1 MGVRIAGCSVDT
13 LDAQQAFAD
22 KLDGLSFP
30 LVADP
35 DAKIANAYGV
45 YREDWKVAGRAT
57 AVIGEDGTILKTYP
71 KAPLDG
77 KGHAE
82 EVFGDLGSILG

>member
-1 MGVRIAGCSVDT
+1 MRIVGCSTDD
-13 LDAQQAFAD
+13 LAAQKAFAG
-22 KLDGLSFP
+22 KHGGLRYP
-30 LVADP
+30 LIADP
-35 DAKIANAYGV
+35 DARIAKAFDV

-71 KAPLDG
+71 QAPLDG

-82 EVFGDLGSILG
+82 EVYRDLEGLA

>member
-1 MGVRIAGCSVDT
+1 VDSLDDQKAFSKKHDLRYPLIADT
-13 LDAQQAFAD
+13 DAE
-22 KLDGLSFP
+22 
-30 LVADP
+30 
-35 DAKIANAYGV
+35 IANAYGV
-45 YREDWKVAGRAT
+45 YRDDWKVAGRAT

-82 EVFGDLGSILG
+82 HVYTELEALL

>member
-1 MGVRIAGCSVDT
+1 VRVAGCSVDT
-13 LDAQQAFAD
+13 LEAQQAFAD

-30 LVADP
+30 LIADP
-35 DAKIANAYGV
+35 DAKIASAYGV
-45 YREDWKVAGRAT
+45 YRDDWKVAGRAT
-57 AVIGEDGTILKTYP
+57 VVIGEDGTILKTYP

-82 EVFGDLGSILG
+82 EVFGDLAGILS

>member
-1 MGVRIAGCSVDT
+1 MDT
-13 LDAQQAFAD
+13 LEAQTTFAR
-22 KLDGLSFP
+22 KSSIRFP
-30 LVADP
+30 LIADP
-35 DAKIANAYGV
+35 EGEIAKAYGV

-57 AVIGEDGTILKTYP
+57 AIIAEDGTIVKTYP

-82 EVFGDLGSILG
+82 EVYRDAEALFS

>member
-1 MGVRIAGCSVDT
+1 VAGISVDT
-13 LDAQQAFAD
+13 LEAQQAFAD
-22 KLDGLSFP
+22 KLGGLRFP

-35 DAKIANAYGV
+35 EATVATAYGV

-71 KAPLDG
+71 QAPLDG

-82 EVFGDLGSILG
+82 EVFGDLGSILS